1 MEPKAGDT
9 IRIVRDT
16 HWRGVEVLTFTLEIY
31 RHTLGYFASEDDRIA
46 SRFTALSDP
55 DLYGD
60 GPESK
65 DAYISN
71 YGPYRTHQIP
81 MYEIISSSE

>member
-9 IRIVRDT
+9 IRIVRDDN
-16 HWRGVEVLTFTLEIY
+16 WYGIEVLTFTLEVF
-31 RHTLGYFASEDDRIA
+31 RHTLGYFADEQAREA

-55 DLYGD
+55 DLYGN

-71 YGPYRTHQIP
+71 YGPYKTNQIP
-81 MYEIISSSE
+81 LYEIISKPE